1 MGADGRRQ
9 HLLTWF
15 FSAARTPSCTRGAGS
30 IRQSCPPA
38 EGAEGLHREGG
49 GVLGRRREQQI
60 EGALAHTGTH
70 MHTCTHTCHSV
81 QGLTEVAARPV
92 YARPVVSS
100 SSPVFARVLP
110 LALPSS
116 PADDTTHAQ

>member
-1 MGADGRRQ
+1 MWVQMVGGSTCSLGSSQLLALPLVRVELVPYGRAV
-9 HLLTWF
+9 LLLKEQ
-15 FSAARTPSCTRGAGS
+15 RGSTG
-30 IRQSCPPA
+30 
-38 EGAEGLHREGG
+38 GG